1 MYLLASVSHGLKLFK
16 SLQCGQV
23 RVICMSY
30 GFACLGVTGEN
41 GGGGGGPWFGHEVKR
56 PWAVSAIWAAIWLSQ
71 GLVAM
76 K

>member
-1 MYLLASVSHGLKLFK
+1 M
-16 SLQCGQV
+16 